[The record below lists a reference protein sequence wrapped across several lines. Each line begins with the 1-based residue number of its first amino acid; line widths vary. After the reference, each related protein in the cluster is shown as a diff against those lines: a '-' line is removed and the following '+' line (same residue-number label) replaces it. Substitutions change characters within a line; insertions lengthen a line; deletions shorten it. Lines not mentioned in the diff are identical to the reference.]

1 MTVSFR
7 NIDASPSD
15 PVATWPFEGLVIV
28 LERGLVADW
37 QPLITEV
44 KHHPWG
50 VTARRVESYLGYA
63 APAPVTRLFSLVLER
78 ARAAADAT
86 IIVTATDGSAA
97 RAVVDLDYLYYTAC
111 EAVARCEV
119 QLNMARAY
127 CVARWRRIPPV

>member
-44 KHHPWG
+44 RHHPWG
-50 VTARRVESYLGYA
+50 VTARRVESYVGYA
-63 APAPVTRLFSLVLER
+63 APSPVTRLFSLVLER
-78 ARAAADAT
+78 ARGGLGVQRPLERERLVWACACP
-86 IIVTATDGSAA
+86 A
-97 RAVVDLDYLYYTAC
+97 RHRERV
-111 EAVARCEV
+111 
-119 QLNMARAY
+119 RA
-127 CVARWRRIPPV
+127 